1 MAILHDV
8 KSGIPTRYRAF
19 SCAFLEAWTL
29 FQFRGW
35 LVRKTTL
42 EPGGRQHA
50 NVGAFAKLPDAT
62 RVFVRNFAPGV
73 LDIIRF
79 RGKEVVLAL
88 REAGIRMA
96 EVGLAVPCGE
106 LKSPLEGVPLA
117 NGSSIQ
123 FDREL
128 LVDLALSRHAHWM
141 AMREQSWLSPF
152 TEMHQDRNHKAHK
165 RFHRER
171 PEPAWDAD
179 LVSVYGDCYALAQFT
194 EESFHTLLE
203 ASTDSPL
210 QLKVYGEALSTE
222 FRSSWAQ
229 HFVSYAEGWRWHVR
243 GTKPP
248 TEARGVEELLFAQD
262 RAEAL
267 LDCVRLY
274 GMAAI
279 AHLKEVG
286 SQLLCIGAS
295 ATAVKEF
302 DPTAGV
308 SLRDGSVAAI
318 EEGLLEDLADE
329 HRLIFE
335 QLLAGYA
342 EFPFRRVRALSER
355 GSAPSLDRDKARVYG
370 LAVALAALT
379 ESQWHELCSA
389 T

>member
-1 MAILHDV
+1 MVISYDV
-8 KSGIPTRYRAF
+8 KSGIPTRHRAF
-19 SCAFLEAWTL
+19 SCDFLEAWTL

-42 EPGGRQHA
+42 EPGGRLHA

-79 RGKEVVLAL
+79 HGKEVVLAL
-88 REAGIRMA
+88 RDAGMRMA

-117 NGSSIQ
+117 DGSTIQ
-123 FDREL
+123 FEREL

-152 TEMHQDRNHKAHK
+152 NELHQDRNHKAHK
-165 RFHRER
+165 RFIRER

-179 LVSVYGDCYALAQFT
+179 IISVYGDCYALAQFT

-203 ASTDSPL
+203 AAADSPL

-222 FRSSWAQ
+222 FRTSWAR
-229 HFVSYAEGWRWHVR
+229 HFVDYADGWRWRVR
-243 GTKPP
+243 RLKPP
-248 TEARGVEELLFAQD
+248 EGALGTEELLFAHD

-267 LDCVRLY
+267 LDCLRLY
-274 GMAAI
+274 GMEAMAR
-279 AHLKEVG
+279 LKVVG
-286 SQLLCIGAS
+286 SQLLSVGAS
-295 ATAVKEF
+295 ASAVKEF
-302 DPTAGV
+302 DPPAGV
-308 SLRDGSVAAI
+308 LLLDGSLAAI
-318 EEGLLEDLADE
+318 ERGLLDDLADE

-335 QLLAGYA
+335 QLLARYA
-342 EFPFRRVRALSER
+342 EYPFRRVRALSER
-355 GSAPSLDRDKARVYG
+355 GSAPSLDRDRARVYG
-370 LAVALAALT
+370 LAVALAGLT